1 MIYFVTSFSQDGFKQ
16 YAKNMLESVIE
27 NWKSD
32 LHLVA
37 YYHDCDDATVAEFPK
52 SSRITYRN
60 LNDVKDMLSY
70 RERMKKF
77 DGTMDGKT
85 EYNWRMDAVKWCH
98 KVYALTDFTL
108 FTYPDETVDWVFWLD
123 ADTVTTAPFS
133 KDKLFAFIEEKAELV
148 HLGRKDVD
156 YSETS
161 FMGFNLKSENI
172 SYLLADLRG
181 CYDIGEVIAYREWH
195 DGFIFE
201 RLLKIYT
208 AHGLRVQNLTP
219 NVNGL
224 AAFAQAPLADYMKH
238 FKGNLKHT
246 LSNTEVAPDVS
257 LPRYRKLADLVRT
270 YAKDSILEVGT
281 WNGGR
286 AIEMALAAFEKSD
299 KVHYV
304 GYDLF
309 EDANEDLDRIELNS
323 KKHNTM
329 QAVFT
334 RLSDFASKMKAEH
347 NKTFTFELYKGDSK
361 VMLAGSPMDTRNVSF
376 AYIDGGHSEATVR
389 SDYEALKHVP
399 VIVFDDYFSPDENG
413 KILGEEHQGTNRL
426 VHELRDAGKKI
437 KVIPSMDR
445 VTGGG
450 ITHIV
455 VLLNDESLP
464 DIPEHLRKA
473 PIVVKPR
480 DSMPKEHILNN
491 INENM
496 KLIKRWGVVRQCTVH
511 DKHAIIVSA
520 GPSIDWN
527 DLKATIRRTGGPV
540 ICVKHSYP
548 KLLEHG
554 IVPQYCVILDPR
566 PITGVSTH
574 GIVRTELFKKIDKHT
589 KFLVASMTDISVT
602 KCLLDQTREVYGW
615 HAYSEAVQKGAE
627 EGLIN
632 LPSDTTYVT
641 GGTCSAM
648 RAIGLFHILGFRNF
662 HLYGFDANI
671 PNVTEEMKQEQTDG
685 RPKYLQVETNDKK
698 FWTTGELLA
707 LAQDCEK
714 LFNSKN
720 VDMNVEF
727 HTPYDTLISEVF
739 SVSEANKKVNYQDYF
754 LNTDFKQIDGT
765 CTPCSEYK
773 KEESFFHGIYDKETA

>member
-270 YAKDSILEVGT
+270 YAKDSILDHDDGGT
-281 WNGGR
+281 DRASAAVGR
-286 AIEMALAAFEKSD
+286 AI
-299 KVHYV
+299 
-304 GYDLF
+304 
-309 EDANEDLDRIELNS
+309 
-323 KKHNTM
+323 
-329 QAVFT
+329 
-334 RLSDFASKMKAEH
+334 
-347 NKTFTFELYKGDSK
+347 
-361 VMLAGSPMDTRNVSF
+361 
-376 AYIDGGHSEATVR
+376 
-389 SDYEALKHVP
+389 
-399 VIVFDDYFSPDENG
+399 
-413 KILGEEHQGTNRL
+413 
-426 VHELRDAGKKI
+426 
-437 KVIPSMDR
+437 
-445 VTGGG
+445 
-450 ITHIV
+450 
-455 VLLNDESLP
+455 
-464 DIPEHLRKA
+464 
-473 PIVVKPR
+473 
-480 DSMPKEHILNN
+480 
-491 INENM
+491 
-496 KLIKRWGVVRQCTVH
+496 GVVAPDVGVCRYRRPRARPRAQAG
-511 DKHAIIVSA
+511 HAV
-520 GPSIDWN
+520 GG
-527 DLKATIRRTGGPV
+527 ATTKTTTPGM
-540 ICVKHSYP
+540 
-548 KLLEHG
+548 
-554 IVPQYCVILDPR
+554 VP
-566 PITGVSTH
+566 GVGRAVVGDVTH
-574 GIVRTELFKKIDKHT
+574 AHR
-589 KFLVASMTDISVT
+589 
-602 KCLLDQTREVYGW
+602 
-615 HAYSEAVQKGAE
+615 
-627 EGLIN
+627 
-632 LPSDTTYVT
+632 
-641 GGTCSAM
+641 
-648 RAIGLFHILGFRNF
+648 
-662 HLYGFDANI
+662 
-671 PNVTEEMKQEQTDG
+671 
-685 RPKYLQVETNDKK
+685 
-698 FWTTGELLA
+698 
-707 LAQDCEK
+707 
-714 LFNSKN
+714 
-720 VDMNVEF
+720 
-727 HTPYDTLISEVF
+727 
-739 SVSEANKKVNYQDYF
+739 
-754 LNTDFKQIDGT
+754 
-765 CTPCSEYK
+765 
-773 KEESFFHGIYDKETA
+773 